1 MGVHPKVEIYSKLS
15 SDLIKVIEDMSKKRK
30 ASLEAHHSRDSR
42 GGGHQFHTR
51 RGRGDWP
58 EAGEPASKRHCGGL
72 GPRGS

>member
-51 RGRGDWP
+51 RGLGHWP